1 MKVYIAGRITGDPRY
16 REKFAEAEA
25 ALREVG
31 HIPLNPAVLPEGMEA
46 EDYMRICTAML
57 DSADAI
63 GLLGDWTD
71 SPGAKLEL
79 HYADYVGKKTVD
91 LWKMLAV
98 RRSTEVRSTEVRSTE
113 VREENVGRVPADTDP
128 ALIAALRC
136 SAMAGGD
143 KDCASCAYGCR
154 VGDHMPLEAQVLLRV
169 LADEPDCDCDRIALD
184 AAQRL
189 EELTEVRTNE
199 KHK

>member
-79 HYADYVGKKTVD
+79 HYADYAGKKTVD

-98 RRSTEVRSTEVRSTE
+98 RRSTEVRSTE

-136 SAMAGGD
+136 SATVGGD
-143 KDCASCAYGCR
+143 KDCAHCAYGQR
-154 VGDHMPLEAQVLLRV
+154 TGDLLSPDDPPVMRLLE
-169 LADEPDCDCDRIALD
+169 DEYYCDCDRMVLD
-184 AAQRL
+184 AVRRL
-189 EELTEVRTNE
+189 EDLTGVDGNG
-199 KHK
+199 

>member
-79 HYADYVGKKTVD
+79 HYADYAGKKTVD

-98 RRSTEVRSTEVRSTE
+98 RRSTEVRSTE

-136 SAMAGGD
+136 SATVGGD
-143 KDCASCAYGCR
+143 KDCAHCAYGQR
-154 VGDHMPLEAQVLLRV
+154 TGDLLSPDDPPVMRLLE
-169 LADEPDCDCDRIALD
+169 DEYYCDCDRMVLD
-184 AAQRL
+184 AVRRL
-189 EELTEVRTNE
+189 EELTGVDGNG
-199 KHK
+199 

>member
-79 HYADYVGKKTVD
+79 HYADYAGKKTVD

-98 RRSTEVRSTEVRSTE
+98 RRSTEVRSTE

-136 SAMAGGD
+136 SATVGGD
-143 KDCASCAYGCR
+143 KDCAHCAYGQR
-154 VGDHMPLEAQVLLRV
+154 TGDLLSPDDPPVMRLLE
-169 LADEPDCDCDRIALD
+169 DEYYCDCDRMVLD
-184 AAQRL
+184 AVRRL
-189 EELTEVRTNE
+189 EELTGVDGND
-199 KHK
+199 

>member
-1 MKVYIAGRITGDPRY
+1 MKVYIAGRITGDLRY

-71 SPGAKLEL
+71 SPGAQLEL
-79 HYADYVGKKTVD
+79 HYANYVGKKTVD

-98 RRSTEVRSTEVRSTE
+98 RRSTEVRSTEVR
-113 VREENVGRVPADTDP
+113 EENVGRVPANTDP

-136 SAMAGGD
+136 SATAGGD
-143 KDCASCAYGCR
+143 KDCAHCAYGQR
-154 VGDHMPLEAQVLLRV
+154 TGDLLSPDDPPVMRLLE
-169 LADEPDCDCDRIALD
+169 DEYYCDCDRMVLD
-184 AAQRL
+184 AVRRL
-189 EELTEVRTNE
+189 EELTGVDGNG
-199 KHK
+199 

>member
-79 HYADYVGKKTVD
+79 HYADYAGKKTVD

-98 RRSTEVRSTEVRSTE
+98 RRSTEVRSTE

-136 SAMAGGD
+136 SATVGGD
-143 KDCASCAYGCR
+143 KDCAHCAYGQR
-154 VGDHMPLEAQVLLRV
+154 TGDLLSPDDPPVVRLLE
-169 LADEPDCDCDRIALD
+169 DEYYCDCDRMVLD
-184 AAQRL
+184 AVRRL
-189 EELTEVRTNE
+189 EDLTGVDGNG
-199 KHK
+199 

>member
-1 MKVYIAGRITGDPRY
+1 MKVYIAGKITGDPRY

-46 EDYMRICTAML
+46 EDYMRICAAML

-71 SPGAKLEL
+71 SPGAQLEL
-79 HYADYVGKKTVD
+79 HYVGYVGKKTMD

-98 RRSTEVRSTEVRSTE
+98 RRSTEGRSTE
-113 VREENVGRVPADTDP
+113 VREENVGRVPAGTDT
-128 ALIAALRC
+128 ALIVALRC
-136 SAMAGGD
+136 SATVGGD
-143 KDCASCAYGCR
+143 KDCAHCAYGQR
-154 VGDHMPLEAQVLLRV
+154 TGDLLSPDDPPVMRLLE
-169 LADEPDCDCDRIALD
+169 DEYYCDCDRMVLD
-184 AAQRL
+184 AVRRL
-189 EELTEVRTNE
+189 EELTGVDGNG
-199 KHK
+199 

>member
-1 MKVYIAGRITGDPRY
+1 MDVKVYIAGRITGDPRY

-71 SPGAKLEL
+71 SPGAQLEM
-79 HYADYVGKKTVD
+79 HYADYMGKKKID

-98 RRSTEVRSTEVRSTE
+98 RRSTA
-113 VREENVGRVPADTDP
+113 VREENVGRAPADTDP
-128 ALIAALRC
+128 DLIAALRC
-136 SAMAGGD
+136 SATVGGD
-143 KDCASCAYGCR
+143 G
-154 VGDHMPLEAQVLLRV
+154 
-169 LADEPDCDCDRIALD
+169 
-184 AAQRL
+184 
-189 EELTEVRTNE
+189 
-199 KHK
+199 

>member
-79 HYADYVGKKTVD
+79 HYADYAGKKTVD

-98 RRSTEVRSTEVRSTE
+98 RRSTEVRSTE

-136 SAMAGGD
+136 SATVGGD
-143 KDCASCAYGCR
+143 KDCAHCAYGQR
-154 VGDHMPLEAQVLLRV
+154 TGDLLSPDDPPVMRLLE
-169 LADEPDCDCDRIALD
+169 DEYYCDCDQMVLD
-184 AAQRL
+184 AVRRL
-189 EELTEVRTNE
+189 EDLTGVDGNG
-199 KHK
+199 

>member
-98 RRSTEVRSTEVRSTE
+98 RRSTEVR
-113 VREENVGRVPADTDP
+113 EENVGRVPADTDP

-136 SAMAGGD
+136 SATVGGD
-143 KDCASCAYGCR
+143 KDCAHCAYGQR
-154 VGDHMPLEAQVLLRV
+154 TGDLLSPDDPPVMRLLE
-169 LADEPDCDCDRIALD
+169 DEYYCDCDRMVLD
-184 AAQRL
+184 AVRRL
-189 EELTEVRTNE
+189 EDLTGVDGNG
-199 KHK
+199 

>member
-1 MKVYIAGRITGDPRY
+1 MYSAGRITGDPRY

-79 HYADYVGKKTVD
+79 HYADYAGKKTVD

-98 RRSTEVRSTEVRSTE
+98 RRSTEVRSTE

-136 SAMAGGD
+136 SATVGGD
-143 KDCASCAYGCR
+143 KDCAHCAYGQR
-154 VGDHMPLEAQVLLRV
+154 TGDLLSPDDPPVMRLLE
-169 LADEPDCDCDRIALD
+169 DEYYCDCDRMVLD
-184 AAQRL
+184 AVRRL
-189 EELTEVRTNE
+189 EDLTGVDGNG
-199 KHK
+199 

>member
-63 GLLGDWTD
+63 GLLGDWTS
-71 SPGAKLEL
+71 SPGAQLEM
-79 HYADYVGKKTVD
+79 HYADYVGKKKMD

-98 RRSTEVRSTEVRSTE
+98 RRSTA
-113 VREENVGRVPADTDP
+113 VREENVGRVPADTDS

-136 SAMAGGD
+136 SAAVGGD

-154 VGDHMPLEAQVLLRV
+154 VEDQLPPEIQVLLRV
-169 LADEPDCDCDRIALD
+169 LADEPTCDCDRMALD

>member
-98 RRSTEVRSTEVRSTE
+98 RRSTEVR
-113 VREENVGRVPADTDP
+113 EENVGRVPADTDP

-136 SAMAGGD
+136 SATVGGD
-143 KDCASCAYGCR
+143 KDCAHCTYGSR
-154 VGDHMPLEAQVLLRV
+154 IGDDLP
-169 LADEPDCDCDRIALD
+169 PDAPAFWRALVDQYECDCERMTLD
-184 AAQRL
+184 AVRRL
-189 EELTEVRTNE
+189 EELTGVAQ
-199 KHK
+199 KHG

>member
-79 HYADYVGKKTVD
+79 HYADYAGKKTVD

-98 RRSTEVRSTEVRSTE
+98 RRSTEVRSTE

-136 SAMAGGD
+136 SATVGGD
-143 KDCASCAYGCR
+143 KDCAHCAYGQR
-154 VGDHMPLEAQVLLRV
+154 TGDLLSPDDPPVMRLLE
-169 LADEPDCDCDRIALD
+169 DEYYCDCDRMVLD
-184 AAQRL
+184 AVRRL
-189 EELTEVRTNE
+189 EDLTGVDGND
-199 KHK
+199 

>member
-16 REKFAEAEA
+16 REKFAEAEV

-79 HYADYVGKKTVD
+79 HYADYAGKKTVD
-91 LWKMLAV
+91 LWKMLAA
-98 RRSTEVRSTEVRSTE
+98 RRSTEVRSTE

-136 SAMAGGD
+136 SATVGGD
-143 KDCASCAYGCR
+143 KDCAHCAYGQR
-154 VGDHMPLEAQVLLRV
+154 TGDLLSPDDPPVMRLLE
-169 LADEPDCDCDRIALD
+169 DEYYCDCDRMVLD
-184 AAQRL
+184 AVRRL
-189 EELTEVRTNE
+189 EDLTGVDGNG
-199 KHK
+199 

>member
-63 GLLGDWTD
+63 GLLVDWTS
-71 SPGAKLEL
+71 SPGAQLEM

-98 RRSTEVRSTEVRSTE
+98 RRSTEVR
-113 VREENVGRVPADTDP
+113 EENVGRAPADTDP
-128 ALIAALRC
+128 DLIAALRG
-136 SAMAGGD
+136 SAKVGGD
-143 KDCASCAYGCR
+143 KDCAHCKYGSR
-154 VGDHMPLEAQVLLRV
+154 IGDHMPPDAPAFWRA
-169 LADEPDCDCDRIALD
+169 LADEHDCDCDRIALD

>member
-71 SPGAKLEL
+71 SPGAQLEL
-79 HYADYVGKKTVD
+79 HYANYVGKKTVD

-98 RRSTEVRSTEVRSTE
+98 RRSTEVRSTEVQSTEVRSTE
-113 VREENVGRVPADTDP
+113 VREENVGRAPADTDP

-136 SAMAGGD
+136 SATVGGD
-143 KDCASCAYGCR
+143 K
-154 VGDHMPLEAQVLLRV
+154 
-169 LADEPDCDCDRIALD
+169 DCDCDRIALD

>member
-71 SPGAKLEL
+71 SPGAQLEL
-79 HYADYVGKKTVD
+79 HYANYVGKKTVD

-98 RRSTEVRSTEVRSTE
+98 RRSTEVRSTEVR
-113 VREENVGRVPADTDP
+113 EESVGRVPADTDP

-136 SAMAGGD
+136 SATVGGD

-154 VGDHMPLEAQVLLRV
+154 VGDHMQLYRMCSTAVSLFSTRKRIGMDWKGLWLPRLLR
-169 LADEPDCDCDRIALD
+169 LDRT
-184 AAQRL
+184 QR
-189 EELTEVRTNE
+189 RCM
-199 KHK
+199 

>member
-79 HYADYVGKKTVD
+79 HYADYAGKKTVD
-91 LWKMLAV
+91 LRKMLAV
-98 RRSTEVRSTEVRSTE
+98 RRSTEVRSTE

-136 SAMAGGD
+136 SATVGGD
-143 KDCASCAYGCR
+143 KDCAHCAYGQR
-154 VGDHMPLEAQVLLRV
+154 TGDLLSPDDPPVMRLLE
-169 LADEPDCDCDRIALD
+169 DEYYCDCDRMVLD
-184 AAQRL
+184 AVRRL
-189 EELTEVRTNE
+189 EDLTGVDGNG
-199 KHK
+199 

>member
-79 HYADYVGKKTVD
+79 HYADYAGKKTVD

-98 RRSTEVRSTEVRSTE
+98 RRSTEVRSTE

-136 SAMAGGD
+136 SAAVGGD
-143 KDCASCAYGCR
+143 KDCAHCAYGQR
-154 VGDHMPLEAQVLLRV
+154 TGDLLSPDDPPVMRLLE
-169 LADEPDCDCDRIALD
+169 DEYYCDCDRMVLD
-184 AAQRL
+184 AGRRL
-189 EELTEVRTNE
+189 EDLTGVDGNG
-199 KHK
+199 

>member
-25 ALREVG
+25 TLREVG

-79 HYADYVGKKTVD
+79 HYADYAGKKTVD

-98 RRSTEVRSTEVRSTE
+98 RRSTEVRSTE

-136 SAMAGGD
+136 SATVGGD
-143 KDCASCAYGCR
+143 KDCAHCAYGQR
-154 VGDHMPLEAQVLLRV
+154 TGDLLSPDDPPVMRLLE
-169 LADEPDCDCDRIALD
+169 DEYYCDCDRMVLD
-184 AAQRL
+184 AVRRL
-189 EELTEVRTNE
+189 EDLTGVDGNG
-199 KHK
+199 

>member
-71 SPGAKLEL
+71 SPGAQLEL
-79 HYADYVGKKTVD
+79 HYADYVGKKKVD

-98 RRSTEVRSTEVRSTE
+98 RRSTAEYGGAGGECGPS
-113 VREENVGRVPADTDP
+113 PADTDP

-136 SAMAGGD
+136 SATVGGD
-143 KDCASCAYGCR
+143 KDCAHCAYGQR
-154 VGDHMPLEAQVLLRV
+154 TGDLLSPDDPPVLRLLE
-169 LADEPDCDCDRIALD
+169 DEYYCDCDRMTLA

>member
-71 SPGAKLEL
+71 SPRAKLEL

-98 RRSTEVRSTEVRSTE
+98 RRSTEVR
-113 VREENVGRVPADTDP
+113 EENVGRVPANTDP

-136 SAMAGGD
+136 SATAGGD
-143 KDCASCAYGCR
+143 KDCAHCAYGCR
-154 VGDHMPLEAQVLLRV
+154 VGDHMPPEAQVLLRV

-189 EELTEVRTNE
+189 EELTGVDGNG
-199 KHK
+199 

>member
-98 RRSTEVRSTEVRSTE
+98 RRSTEVRSTEVR
-113 VREENVGRVPADTDP
+113 EENVGRVPADTDP

-136 SAMAGGD
+136 SATVGGD
-143 KDCASCAYGCR
+143 KDCAHCAYGQR
-154 VGDHMPLEAQVLLRV
+154 TGDLLSPDDPPVMRLLE
-169 LADEPDCDCDRIALD
+169 DEYYCDCDRMVLD
-184 AAQRL
+184 AVRRL
-189 EELTEVRTNE
+189 EDLTGVDGNG
-199 KHK
+199 

>member
-71 SPGAKLEL
+71 SPGAQLEL

-98 RRSTEVRSTEVRSTE
+98 RRSTAEYGGVRRSTA

-128 ALIAALRC
+128 ALIAAMRC
-136 SAMAGGD
+136 SATVGGD
-143 KDCASCAYGCR
+143 KDCAHCAYGQR
-154 VGDHMPLEAQVLLRV
+154 TGDLLSPDDPPVLRLLE
-169 LADEPDCDCDRIALD
+169 DEYYCDCDRMALD

-189 EELTEVRTNE
+189 EDLTGVDGNG
-199 KHK
+199 

>member
-79 HYADYVGKKTVD
+79 HYADYAGKKTVD

-98 RRSTEVRSTEVRSTE
+98 RRSTE

-136 SAMAGGD
+136 SSTVGGD
-143 KDCASCAYGCR
+143 KDCAHCAYGQR
-154 VGDHMPLEAQVLLRV
+154 TGDLLSPDDPPVLRLLE
-169 LADEPDCDCDRIALD
+169 DEYYCDCDRMVLD
-184 AAQRL
+184 AVRRL
-189 EELTEVRTNE
+189 EELTGVDGNG
-199 KHK
+199 

>member
-25 ALREVG
+25 ALREVWR
-31 HIPLNPAVLPEGMEA
+31 IPLNPAVPPEGMEA

-71 SPGAKLEL
+71 SPGAQLEL
-79 HYADYVGKKTVD
+79 HYADYVGKKKMD

-98 RRSTEVRSTEVRSTE
+98 RRSTEVRSTE

-136 SAMAGGD
+136 SATVGGD
-143 KDCASCAYGCR
+143 KDCAHCAYGQR
-154 VGDHMPLEAQVLLRV
+154 TGDLLSPDDPPVMRLLE
-169 LADEPDCDCDRIALD
+169 DEYYCDCDRMVLD
-184 AAQRL
+184 AVRRL
-189 EELTEVRTNE
+189 EDLTGVDGNG
-199 KHK
+199 

>member
-1 MKVYIAGRITGDPRY
+1 MKVYIAGRITGDPHY

-63 GLLGDWTD
+63 GLLGDWTS
-71 SPGAKLEL
+71 SPGAQLEM
-79 HYADYVGKKTVD
+79 HYADYVGKKKMD

-98 RRSTEVRSTEVRSTE
+98 RRSTEVRSTE

-136 SAMAGGD
+136 SATVGGD
-143 KDCASCAYGCR
+143 KDCAHCAYGQR
-154 VGDHMPLEAQVLLRV
+154 TGDLLSPDDPPVMRLLE
-169 LADEPDCDCDRIALD
+169 DEYYCDCDRMVLD
-184 AAQRL
+184 AVRRL
-189 EELTEVRTNE
+189 EDLTGVDGNG
-199 KHK
+199 